1 MPWFESYAAQ
11 LRSDAQVQR
20 GGQPLRVPVDP
31 RIRVW
36 YNSDL
41 KSKNF
46 IVPGLI
52 AVTMMIIAS
61 MLSSLTIAR
70 EWENGTME
78 QLLSTPVRPGELV
91 LGKLLAYF
99 ALGLADMVIS
109 IVVGVF
115 VFQVPFRGN
124 VWFLLLTSCLF
135 LFGALSW
142 GIFLSASAR
151 SQLMAFQMGMLSS
164 FLPGYLLSG
173 FIYSIYN
180 MPKIIQLVSYLV
192 PARYFVTILNGVFLK
207 GVGFRILWLEVL
219 MLAAYAGLVF
229 CGRIAQDAFEGGLIV
244 RERLLVHHPQGI
256 PSGFPRA
263 AHAQH
268 ALPPAAH
275 STVRLR
281 LRGEPGRRSRH
292 AGLDG
297 RRSLLPEPR
306 TARCISRLRTLR
318 CGREPGQRSR
328 SPAAARF
335 EHADLVV
342 RVLPGFERDLARG
355 RNTSVQVLIN
365 GTNSNTASIVSS
377 YASSIITNF
386 RLAK

>member
-1 MPWFESYAAQ
+1 MSLRRLKAVTKKELLHIVRDYRSLWLALALPVVMLLLFGYALTLDVDRIPTYVYDQDQTPESRDLIQQFRGSRYFQILGSVNDYQTTERGVDKSTILLGIVVPRYYSRHLLAGDEADVQLLVDGSDSNTASIALGYADAVVQSYAAQ
-11 LRSDAQVQR
+11 LRSGAQVRR
-20 GGQPLRVPVDP
+20 GGQPLRVPVEP

-91 LGKLLAYF
+91 LGKLIAYF
-99 ALGLADMVIS
+99 LLGIADMLIA
-109 IVVGVF
+109 IIVGVF
-115 VFQVPFRGN
+115 IFQVPFRGS
-124 VWFLLLTSCLF
+124 VGFLFFTSCLF

-173 FIYSIYN
+173 FIYSIQN
-180 MPKIIQLVSYLV
+180 MPRVIQLISYVV
-192 PARYFVTILNGVFLK
+192 PARYFVRILNGVFLK
-207 GVGFRILWLEVL
+207 GVGIQTLWVEVL

-229 CGRIAQDAFEGGLIV
+229 FGACRKM
-244 RERLLVHHPQGI
+244 RLKV
-256 PSGFPRA
+256 A
-263 AHAQH
+263 
-268 ALPPAAH
+268 
-275 STVRLR
+275 
-281 LRGEPGRRSRH
+281 
-292 AGLDG
+292 
-297 RRSLLPEPR
+297 
-306 TARCISRLRTLR
+306 
-318 CGREPGQRSR
+318 
-328 SPAAARF
+328 
-335 EHADLVV
+335 
-342 RVLPGFERDLARG
+342 
-355 RNTSVQVLIN
+355 
-365 GTNSNTASIVSS
+365 
-377 YASSIITNF
+377 
-386 RLAK
+386 